1 MLGMSK
7 STNAKIPQRD
17 ASPAEMTR
25 AALVRAALKLFG
37 RQGFDGTSTR
47 EIAAE
52 ARANIGSIA
61 YHFGGKEG
69 LRNAAADY
77 IVDTIQTIAGQAIG
91 NLQGPSDSKTGDSK
105 TGEPEA
111 ARAQLFTALERM
123 VAFIVARPEAG
134 EIVQFVL
141 RELSHPTAAL
151 DRIYDGVFE
160 PTHRRLCLIWEQAT
174 GEPAESEA
182 TRLTVFTL
190 IGQVVYFR
198 IGREA
203 VMRRMGWRA
212 IGDAEATKIAA
223 AVTDN
228 LSAILARRDFG
239 SAPFNRPE
247 GS

>member
-1 MLGMSK
+1 MIK
-7 STNAKIPQRD
+7 QPDAKNLRRE

-25 AALVRAALKLFG
+25 AALVQAALKLFG

-52 ARANIGSIA
+52 AQANIGSIA

-69 LRNAAADY
+69 LRTAAADF
-77 IVDTIQTIAGQAIG
+77 IVETIQTVAGPALG
-91 NLQGPSDSKTGDSK
+91 NAEAPAPVG
-105 TGEPEA
+105 PEA
-111 ARAQLFTALERM
+111 AQAQLFAALERM
-123 VAFIVARPEAG
+123 VGFVVASPQAG
-134 EIVQFVL
+134 EIVQFIL

-160 PTHRRLCLIWEQAT
+160 PSHRRLCQLWEQAT

-190 IGQVVYFR
+190 IGQVIYFR

-203 VMRRMGWRA
+203 VMRRMGWPD
-212 IGDAEATKIAA
+212 IGAAEAAKVV
-223 AVTDN
+223 AVTSGN
-228 LSAILARRDFG
+228 LKAILAARKG
-239 SAPFNRPE
+239 AKTKGQRP
-247 GS
+247 

>member
-1 MLGMSK
+1 MIKVPDSK
-7 STNAKIPQRD
+7 TSRHDT
-17 ASPAEMTR
+17 SPAEQTR

-52 ARANIGSIA
+52 AKANIGSIA

-69 LRNAAADY
+69 LRAAAADY
-77 IVDTIQTIAGQAIG
+77 IVDTIQGIAGQALG
-91 NLQGPSDSKTGDSK
+91 APQATAPPNN
-105 TGEPEA
+105 PEA
-111 ARAQLFTALERM
+111 ARALLSTALERM
-123 VAFIVARPEAG
+123 VAFVVATPEAG

-141 RELSHPTAAL
+141 GELSHPTAAL
-151 DRIYDGVFE
+151 DRIYAGVFE
-160 PTHRRLCLIWEQAT
+160 PTHRRLCQIWEQAT

-203 VMRRMGWRA
+203 VMRRMGWRE
-212 IGDAEATKIAA
+212 IGEAEAAKVVAVATGNLRAMLAARGAA
-223 AVTDN
+223 AGKEDK
-228 LSAILARRDFG
+228 S
-239 SAPFNRPE
+239 
-247 GS
+247 

>member
-1 MLGMSK
+1 MIK
-7 STNAKIPQRD
+7 QPDAKNLRRE

-37 RQGFDGTSTR
+37 SQGFDGTSTR

-69 LRNAAADY
+69 LRAAAADF
-77 IVDTIQTIAGQAIG
+77 IVETIQGVAGQALG
-91 NLQGPSDSKTGDSK
+91 NVQAPAPGPAN
-105 TGEPEA
+105 PEA
-111 ARAQLFTALERM
+111 AQALLFAALERM
-123 VAFIVARPEAG
+123 VGFVVASPQAG

-160 PTHRRLCLIWEQAT
+160 PTHRRLCQLWEQAT

-190 IGQVVYFR
+190 IGQVIYFR

-203 VMRRMGWRA
+203 VMRRMGWKD
-212 IGDAEATKIAA
+212 IGAAEAAKVV
-223 AVTDN
+223 AVTSGN
-228 LSAILARRDFG
+228 LKAILA
-239 SAPFNRPE
+239 SKKSKA
-247 GS
+247 

>member
-1 MLGMSK
+1 MKKLP
-7 STNAKIPQRD
+7 TAKTPRRET
-17 ASPAEMTR
+17 SPAEMTR

-52 ARANIGSIA
+52 AKANIGSIA

-69 LRNAAADY
+69 LRAAAADY
-77 IVDTIQTIAGQAIG
+77 IVETIQTIAGQAIG
-91 NLQGPSDSKTGDSK
+91 NPRAASVSKRGDSK
-105 TGEPEA
+105 EGDFKGGDAEAGDSEA
-111 ARAQLFTALERM
+111 ARAQLLTALERM
-123 VAFIVARPEAG
+123 VAFVVARPEAG

-174 GEPAESEA
+174 GEAAESET

-190 IGQVVYFR
+190 IGQVIYFR

-203 VMRRMGWRA
+203 VMRRMGWRE
-212 IGDAEATKIAA
+212 IGDAEAAKVVAVVSNNLEAMLAA
-223 AVTDN
+223 RKD
-228 LSAILARRDFG
+228 
-239 SAPFNRPE
+239 PE
-247 GS
+247 P

>member
-1 MLGMSK
+1 MIKLSD
-7 STNAKIPQRD
+7 AKTPRR
-17 ASPAEMTR
+17 ATSPAELTR

-52 ARANIGSIA
+52 AGANIGSIA

-69 LRNAAADY
+69 LRAAAADF
-77 IVDTIQTIAGQAIG
+77 IVETIQAVAGQAL
-91 NLQGPSDSKTGDSK
+91 NEQAATAGD
-105 TGEPEA
+105 PEA
-111 ARAQLFTALERM
+111 ARAQLFAALERM
-123 VAFIVARPEAG
+123 VGFVVASPQAG

-160 PTHRRLCLIWEQAT
+160 PAHRRLCLLWEQAT
-174 GEPAESEA
+174 GEPAESER

-190 IGQVVYFR
+190 IGQVIYFR

-203 VMRRMGWRA
+203 VMRRMGWQD
-212 IGDAEATKIAA
+212 IGAAEAAKVVAA
-223 AVTDN
+223 TTDN
-228 LSAILARRDFG
+228 LGAMLAARKGAGMKGPR
-239 SAPFNRPE
+239 
-247 GS
+247 